1 MMAGGTLSR
10 ILSRIQ
16 RALQTVLGV
25 YLKRTCSRVTSAS
38 SALGVLNDYA
48 LYKFTLVGLGRR
60 HDGSRIVVSVDACES
75 GSTDQFST
83 HMFVHRFGMGSMRRS
98 GQLLSSAAL
107 IWLPELECGLTQIV
121 RWKSCIMIATQPA
134 PLPNSLTHSL
144 THCRQMQPVLD
155 RLATTRARGRR
166 PDGSIVQE
174 FAPQPR
180 RPTFTAKSTCDSNVN
195 RCRCSQAYELGGA
208 GGLQPPRVG
217 QNNFFR
223 AIGQIFGQFFGPRPK
238 NEK

>member
-1 MMAGGTLSR
+1 MAGGTLSR

-48 LYKFTLVGLGRR
+48 LYKSTLVGLGRR

-98 GQLLSSAAL
+98 G
-107 IWLPELECGLTQIV
+107 
-121 RWKSCIMIATQPA
+121 
-134 PLPNSLTHSL
+134 
-144 THCRQMQPVLD
+144 
-155 RLATTRARGRR
+155 
-166 PDGSIVQE
+166 
-174 FAPQPR
+174 
-180 RPTFTAKSTCDSNVN
+180 
-195 RCRCSQAYELGGA
+195 
-208 GGLQPPRVG
+208 
-217 QNNFFR
+217 
-223 AIGQIFGQFFGPRPK
+223 
-238 NEK
+238 